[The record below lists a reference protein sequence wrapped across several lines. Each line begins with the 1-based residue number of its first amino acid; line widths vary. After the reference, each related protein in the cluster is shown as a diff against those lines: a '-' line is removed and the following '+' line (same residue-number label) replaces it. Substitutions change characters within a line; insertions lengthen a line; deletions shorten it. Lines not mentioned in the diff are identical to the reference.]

1 MLYDAEEHLTLS
13 ENEAVSV
20 LIVPWVF
27 SRFYLLNLKVGLG
40 WRLWLVFA
48 LPGCGFEHQAL
59 LAVIG
64 SLWVCHG
71 EKLENISTC
80 SSSL

>member
-1 MLYDAEEHLTLS
+1 MFYDAEKHLTLS

-27 SRFYLLNLKVGLG
+27 SKFYLPQFESGVRLETMVGSCPS
-40 WRLWLVFA
+40 WPWLRA
-48 LPGCGFEHQAL
+48 PSSACCH
-59 LAVIG
+59 
-64 SLWVCHG
+64 WVPAACHN